1 MATPEATRGMSS
13 ATSRDNAADE
23 RPLLA
28 LARTIEY
35 Y

>member
-1 MATPEATRGMSS
+1 MAIPEATRGMSR

-28 LARTIEY
+28 LARTTRY